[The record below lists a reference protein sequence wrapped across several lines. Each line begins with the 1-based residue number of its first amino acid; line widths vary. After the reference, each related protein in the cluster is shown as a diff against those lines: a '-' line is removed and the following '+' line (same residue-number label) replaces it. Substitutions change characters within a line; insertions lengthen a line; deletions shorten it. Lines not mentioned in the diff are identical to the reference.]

1 MCECVQFDQALRG
14 SGMLLDSTDEGSELK
29 NVFIRQAVVQQTSG
43 SEWKA
48 LLARDASLSPQ
59 FAVLVW

>member
-1 MCECVQFDQALRG
+1 
-14 SGMLLDSTDEGSELK
+14 MLLDSTDEGSELK